1 MSGPPRLVLAS
12 RSPAR
17 LATLRSAGVEPEVRV
32 SEVDEDAVVARYG
45 VSDPAEVALLL
56 ARAKA
61 EDVATALGAEG
72 VEDALVVGCDSV
84 LDLAGVAYGKPGTAD
99 VARERWRAMRGRAGV
114 LRTGHWL
121 VDLRPVGDG
130 GSGASVGDLASTT
143 VRFGDLS
150 DDEVDA
156 YVATG
161 EPLQVAGA
169 FTVDGLGGAF
179 VDGVDG
185 DPHAVVGIG
194 LPTLR
199 ALTAQ
204 VGVPW
209 HTLWAPRPA
218 P

>member
-1 MSGPPRLVLAS
+1 MRPTLVLAS

-17 LATLRSAGVEPEVRV
+17 LATLRAAGLAPQVRV
-32 SEVDEDAVVARYG
+32 SQVDEDAVVARYA
-45 VSDPAEVALLL
+45 VSDPSDVALLL

-61 EDVATALGAEG
+61 EDVARHVDG
-72 VEDALVVGCDSV
+72 ALVVGCDSV
-84 LDLAGVAYGKPGTAD
+84 LDLDGVAYGRPAD
-99 VARERWRAMRGRAGV
+99 AEQAVARWHGMRGRAGV

-121 VDLRPVGDG
+121 VDTREADDG
-130 GSGASVGDLASTT
+130 GSGASIGELSSTQ
-143 VRFGDLS
+143 VRFADLS
-150 DDEVDA
+150 DDEVLA

-169 FTVDGLGGAF
+169 FTLDGLGGAF

-199 ALTAQ
+199 RLVGQ
-204 VGVPW
+204 VGVGWPS
-209 HTLWAPRPA
+209 LWAQA
-218 P
+218 G

>member
-1 MSGPPRLVLAS
+1 MRPTLVLAS

-17 LATLRSAGVEPEVRV
+17 LATLRAAGLAPEVRV
-32 SEVDEDAVVARYG
+32 SSVDETAVVARYG
-45 VSDPAEVALLL
+45 VTDPAEVALLL

-61 EDVATALGAEG
+61 EDVAQGA
-72 VEDALVVGCDSV
+72 EDALVVGCDSV
-84 LDLAGVAYGKPGTAD
+84 LDLDGVAYGRPAD
-99 VARERWRAMRGRAGV
+99 AAEAVVRWRDMRGRSGV

-121 VDLRPVGDG
+121 VDTRAPEDG
-130 GSGASVGDLASTT
+130 GTGASVGELSSTL
-143 VRFGDLS
+143 VRFADIT
-150 DDEVDA
+150 DAEVDA

-169 FTVDGLGGAF
+169 FTLDGLGGAF

-199 ALTAQ
+199 RL
-204 VGVPW
+204 VGQAGVAWPS
-209 HTLWAPRPA
+209 LWAARRP
-218 P
+218 